1 MNRDIELSNGW
12 CHGLVDRGRI
22 DFSLGDGRDG
32 ERGEHVTVRLTPE
45 EARRIGGLLI
55 AAAVVSERV
64 ADGVKTS
71 VGEGKP

>member
-22 DFSLGDGRDG
+22 DFSLGDGLDG

-55 AAAVVSERV
+55 AAAAVSERA
-64 ADGVKTS
+64 ADGARLSVEEVK
-71 VGEGKP
+71 P